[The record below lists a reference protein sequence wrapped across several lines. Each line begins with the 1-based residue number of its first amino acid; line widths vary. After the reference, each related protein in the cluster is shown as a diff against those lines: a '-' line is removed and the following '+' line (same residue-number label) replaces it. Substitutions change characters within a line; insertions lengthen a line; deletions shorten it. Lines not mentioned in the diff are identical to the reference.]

1 MYILQILSQ
10 QISNMNI
17 VKNKKIN
24 KRIKDGKTN
33 SLEERSQTSKIL
45 VNEKEIRDLKEPQHR
60 DNSKP
65 SKPSKIIK

>member
-10 QISNMNI
+10 QTSNMSI

-24 KRIKDGKTN
+24 KKIKDGKTN
-33 SLEERSQTSKIL
+33 NLEERSQTSKVL
-45 VNEKEIRDLKEPQHR
+45 VNEKEIRDLKEPQRR

-65 SKPSKIIK
+65 SKIIKS

>member
-10 QISNMNI
+10 QISNMSI

-33 SLEERSQTSKIL
+33 SLEERSQTSKML
-45 VNEKEIRDLKEPQHR
+45 VNEKEIRDLKEPQRR

-65 SKPSKIIK
+65 SKIIK

>member
-1 MYILQILSQ
+1 MS
-10 QISNMNI
+10 I

-33 SLEERSQTSKIL
+33 SPEERSQTSKML
-45 VNEKEIRDLKEPQHR
+45 VNEKEIRDLKESQRR

-65 SKPSKIIK
+65 SKIIK